1 MPVVERNISYFFPT
15 SKASRLEAIEQA
27 RANGQQ
33 WVSTAIVD
41 GRELMKLCEII
52 TTDRNGYIHI
62 NGNNV
67 GKARPSYPK
76 GRIPY
81 AGKE

>member
-1 MPVVERNISYFFPT
+1 MPVVERNITYFFPT

-33 WVSTAIVD
+33 WVSTSIVD
-41 GRELMKLCEII
+41 GQERMKFCELSH
-52 TTDRNGYIHI
+52 T
-62 NGNNV
+62 
-67 GKARPSYPK
+67 PSPHKPNIYVLPPEYPSPK

>member
-1 MPVVERNISYFFPT
+1 MPVIERNISYFVPT
-15 SKASRLEAIEQA
+15 SEASRLEAIEQA
-27 RANGQQ
+27 RANRQQ
-33 WVSTAIVD
+33 WVSTAIV
-41 GRELMKLCEII
+41 GGLERMKFCEII

-67 GKARPSYPK
+67 GKARPSYPR
-76 GRIPY
+76 GRITY